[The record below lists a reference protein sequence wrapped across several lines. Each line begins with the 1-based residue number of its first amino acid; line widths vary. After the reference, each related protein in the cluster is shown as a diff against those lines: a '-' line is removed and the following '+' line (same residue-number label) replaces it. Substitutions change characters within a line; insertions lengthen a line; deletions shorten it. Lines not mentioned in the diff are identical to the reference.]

1 MSTLLALSAT
11 AVLALTS
18 SSFRMGPL
26 PMQRIAV
33 SSHQPAARSIAA
45 VHLTRA
51 RVVSMAADAEGSDG
65 AATNEDAT
73 ASEIVEDEAPAA
85 EAEVVE
91 EQEEEED
98 LLSSPAFLKQKL
110 NVLKA
115 ELEKIEQ
122 DTADLRAEAEVQREE
137 WSSKRLRLQ
146 TDLENYQARHK
157 AQILDM

>member
-1 MSTLLALSAT
+1 
-11 AVLALTS
+11 
-18 SSFRMGPL
+18 MGPL
-26 PMQRIAV
+26 PMHRVATSPSHPTAKIIAT
-33 SSHQPAARSIAA
+33 

-51 RVVSMAADAEGSDG
+51 RVLSMAADGEGFDVADG
-65 AATNEDAT
+65 AG
-73 ASEIVEDEAPAA
+73 ASEIVDLETPGV
-85 EAEVVE
+85 EVEE

-122 DTADLRAEAEVQREE
+122 DTANLRTEAEAQREE

-146 TDLENYQARHK
+146 TDLENFQTRHK

>member
-1 MSTLLALSAT
+1 
-11 AVLALTS
+11 
-18 SSFRMGPL
+18 
-26 PMQRIAV
+26 
-33 SSHQPAARSIAA
+33 
-45 VHLTRA
+45 
-51 RVVSMAADAEGSDG
+51 MAADAEGSDG

>member
-1 MSTLLALSAT
+1 
-11 AVLALTS
+11 
-18 SSFRMGPL
+18 
-26 PMQRIAV
+26 
-33 SSHQPAARSIAA
+33 
-45 VHLTRA
+45 
-51 RVVSMAADAEGSDG
+51 MAADGEGFDAADG
-65 AATNEDAT
+65 AGAA
-73 ASEIVEDEAPAA
+73 EIVDLETPGV
-85 EAEVVE
+85 EVEE

-122 DTADLRAEAEVQREE
+122 DTANLRTEAEAQREE

-146 TDLENYQARHK
+146 TDLENFQTRHK